1 VTAAPDTVPDA
12 STARATRRRWPS
24 GVGVLTTRDGVG
36 YRGAT
41 VTAFAFVSVDPP
53 LVLACLDR
61 TGRMA
66 DLVPGVGAFAVSVL
80 DRSHEVLADRFAGR
94 GPLVDADF
102 GGAPYRLSAA
112 GNPLLH
118 GALAWVDSVVHAIH
132 DGGDHVI
139 VVGRVVESGVGADS
153 DDPLLFYEGRYRR
166 IEGE

>member
-1 VTAAPDTVPDA
+1 MTAAPDAAPDA
-12 STARATRRRWPS
+12 SAVRATRRRWPS
-24 GVGVLTTRDGVG
+24 GVGVLTTHDRAG

-41 VTAFAFVSVDPP
+41 VTAFAFVSVNPP
-53 LVLACLDR
+53 LVLACIERL
-61 TGRMA
+61 GRMA

-94 GPLVDADF
+94 GPLVDAAF

-112 GNPLLH
+112 GNPILD
-118 GALAWVDSVVHAIH
+118 GALAWVDCVVHAIH

-139 VVGRVVESGVGADS
+139 VVGRVAESGVGADS